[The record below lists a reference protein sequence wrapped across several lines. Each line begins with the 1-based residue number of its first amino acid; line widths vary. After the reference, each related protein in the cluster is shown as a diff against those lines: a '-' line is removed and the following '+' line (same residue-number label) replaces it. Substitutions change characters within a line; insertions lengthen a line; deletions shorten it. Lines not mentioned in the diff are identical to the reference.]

1 MLLNTDTL
9 KASLRHKL
17 QKVDHDRVSAYSW
30 ILDQKKKKI
39 NQNKKTLLNVT
50 SNGFLRD
57 PWRTEPWFQP
67 HMQICANTI
76 WEFLA

>member
-30 ILDQKKKKI
+30 ILDQKKKE
-39 NQNKKTLLNVT
+39 KK
-50 SNGFLRD
+50 SK
-57 PWRTEPWFQP
+57 QK
-67 HMQICANTI
+67 NTF
-76 WEFLA
+76 ECYF

>member
-1 MLLNTDTL
+1 MLLNADTL

-30 ILDQKKKKI
+30 ILDQK
-39 NQNKKTLLNVT
+39 KKTLLNVT